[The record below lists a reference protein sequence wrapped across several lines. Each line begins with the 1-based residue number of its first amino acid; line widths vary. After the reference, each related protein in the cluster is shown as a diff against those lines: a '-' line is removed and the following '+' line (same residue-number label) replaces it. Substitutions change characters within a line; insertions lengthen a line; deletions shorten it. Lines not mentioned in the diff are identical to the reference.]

1 LRVGDTVVAEEWDVA
16 VEVADRGRARAAGD
30 SGRESVA
37 LIGDAPQAVPGARRA
52 QRHGGDAREI
62 GVRHIDDRPGFGP
75 RAAVAV
81 DERGAHRSQQ
91 PFAHD
96 DPSIARVSRFQATR
110 AEQHDA
116 RDSAPAT
123 QSVLH
128 RRLAEDEVGVTGIE
142 VQHAARGHGWQ
153 SRPRLQ
159 PRHEL
164 ADGPVELEPDVD
176 FARL

>member
-1 LRVGDTVVAEEWDVA
+1 MTTFASSDGIRLAYEELGDGEPLLFVQGLGY
-16 VEVADRGRARAAGD
+16 DRR
-30 SGRESVA
+30 
-37 LIGDAPQAVPGARRA
+37 
-52 QRHGGDAREI
+52 
-62 GVRHIDDRPGFGP
+62 GFGP